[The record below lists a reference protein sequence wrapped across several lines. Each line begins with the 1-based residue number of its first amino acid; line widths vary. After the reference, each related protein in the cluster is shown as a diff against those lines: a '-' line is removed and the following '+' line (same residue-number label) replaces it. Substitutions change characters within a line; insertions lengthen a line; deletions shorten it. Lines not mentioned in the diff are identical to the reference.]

1 MWSITGG
8 LRQMNPVPEAKTDSR
23 RSMTLPGNWPF
34 EPKRAPFF
42 YGWVIWLVSTLGF
55 LMSVPGQTMGMAVFT
70 DPFIEAFGLTR
81 TQLSVAY
88 FFGTVGSALF
98 LTRAGRL
105 YDRVGARSMVVG
117 ASVLLAIMLLF
128 ICSIDVFAASLSSAA
143 GVALGVMSFP
153 LVMLGYFGV
162 RFAGQG
168 VLTSASRNAL
178 MPWFERSRGLVT
190 GVRGVFVS
198 LGFSLAPLPL
208 ALLISS
214 FGWRGALLLLALILL
229 AFAAFALLLLRDSPE
244 SCGLAADGDDLADNS
259 GAHSIQRMADKP
271 SATLLEARRSPVF
284 WIYSLGM
291 AVWALFGT
299 AVTYHIVSIFTEAG
313 RDASEAFAYFFPNSL
328 VAVTVNLTASW
339 LADRSPLKPF
349 LLGMISAFLCGT
361 WGLMNL
367 EADWGYWLMVVG
379 FGAGGGLWGMLSNL
393 AFVRHFGLLHL
404 GEISGLNTSVTV
416 FASAIGPLLFSLGK
430 DLGGSYD
437 VAALIC
443 VVGLVILLMVAM
455 VVRDK
460 AGLSKL

>member
-1 MWSITGG
+1 
-8 LRQMNPVPEAKTDSR
+8 
-23 RSMTLPGNWPF
+23 MTLPGNWPF
-34 EPKRAPFF
+34 APARAPFF

-128 ICSIDVFAASLSSAA
+128 ICSIDVFAASLSSVA
-143 GVALGVMSFP
+143 GVALGVLSFP
-153 LVMLGYFGV
+153 LIMLGYFGV

-208 ALLISS
+208 AILISS

-244 SCGLAADGDDLADNS
+244 SCGLAADGDDLVDDSAEHT
-259 GAHSIQRMADKP
+259 AQRSASKP

-313 RDASEAFAYFFPNSL
+313 REPSEAFAYFFPNSL
-328 VAVTVNLTASW
+328 VAVTVNLSSSW

-367 EADWGYWLMVVG
+367 EADWGYWLMVAG
-379 FGAGGGLWGMLSNL
+379 FGTGGGLWGMLSNL
-393 AFVRHFGLLHL
+393 AFVRQFGLLHL

-437 VAALIC
+437 AAALIC
-443 VVGLVILLMVAM
+443 VVGLVILLVAAM
-455 VVRDK
+455 LVRDK